1 MRKAGRLTA
10 QARALAGS
18 LIKPGVTTR
27 EIDHAVYRF
36 ITGHGATPS
45 FLHYCGYPASVCV
58 SVNDVIIHGIPGD
71 QVLKDGDIVSIDV
84 GAYLNGFHGDCAATF
99 PCGTIS
105 EEAKKLIAVTE
116 QSFYEGIKNAVP
128 GNRIVDISRG
138 VQTYVEANGYSVV
151 RDYVGHGVGAEMHE
165 APEVPNYVGRTPGPR
180 LCAGMTLA
188 VEPMVNVG
196 GYAVKLMPDGWTV
209 KTKDGSL
216 AAHYENSI
224 VITEDGPEIL
234 TQC

>member
-1 MRKAGRLTA
+1 MISVKSPHEIELMRKAGRLTA

-105 EEAKKLIAVTE
+105 EEAKKLFAVTVL
-116 QSFYEGIKNAVP
+116 SFYEGI
-128 GNRIVDISRG
+128 
-138 VQTYVEANGYSVV
+138 
-151 RDYVGHGVGAEMHE
+151 
-165 APEVPNYVGRTPGPR
+165 
-180 LCAGMTLA
+180 
-188 VEPMVNVG
+188 
-196 GYAVKLMPDGWTV
+196 
-209 KTKDGSL
+209 
-216 AAHYENSI
+216 
-224 VITEDGPEIL
+224 
-234 TQC
+234 